1 MSSDHKQ
8 QKNLCRCCILVI
20 KPPEEWENFIIAVV
34 LTVCLPLLPL
44 LIEFLLKGKI
54 TPASVTLL
62 ASFFT
67 LSLGSS
73 SKSKLFFSISMVVGL
88 MFAVFY
94 AILFTPQIQF
104 NEEIK
109 ILSWVAIVLSGG
121 YHALERLKRHVDDKD
136 PFFSWWYSKEEVKEK
151 KTIRDSYK
159 YQLIDLKEKEKVLK
173 EKLEEKNKEIRAAI
187 ISEMDVINREINN
200 ISRKIKEA
208 QDRYSYIEGE
218 ISTLDKYIASC
229 TI

>member
-1 MSSDHKQ
+1 M
-8 QKNLCRCCILVI
+8 VI
-20 KPPEEWENFIIAVV
+20 G
-34 LTVCLPLLPL
+34 
-44 LIEFLLKGKI
+44 LI
-54 TPASVTLL
+54 
-62 ASFFT
+62 
-67 LSLGSS
+67 
-73 SKSKLFFSISMVVGL
+73 
-88 MFAVFY
+88 FAVFY

-109 ILSWVAIVLSGG
+109 SVSWAAIILSGL
-121 YHALERLKRHVDDKD
+121 YHFLERFKRHVYEKD

-151 KTIRDSYK
+151 KTICDSYK
-159 YQLIDLKEKEKVLK
+159 YQLIYLQKKEKSLK
-173 EKLEEKNKEIRAAI
+173 EKLEEKNRALRAAI

-218 ISTLDKYIASC
+218 ISTLEKYIASC